1 MQKKQVTWDD
11 IVEKFDTFERKM
23 DKDINDKFL
32 GDFFNS
38 LKEDFDNNKFEKW
51 QIEESQRRT
60 EQIILALDKL
70 KIKLQQRSVALL
82 ENNVKLKH
90 YIKSANML

>member
-11 IVEKFDTFERKM
+11 IVEKFDIFERKM
-23 DKDINDKFL
+23 EEDINDKSL

>member
-82 ENNVKLKH
+82 ENSVKLKN

>member
-70 KIKLQQRSVALL
+70 KIKLRLAL
-82 ENNVKLKH
+82 E
-90 YIKSANML
+90 

>member
-11 IVEKFDTFERKM
+11 IVEKFYTFERKM

-82 ENNVKLKH
+82 ENSVKLKN

>member
-60 EQIILALDKL
+60 EQII
-70 KIKLQQRSVALL
+70 
-82 ENNVKLKH
+82 
-90 YIKSANML
+90 